1 MINKSVNPVEWAG
14 LMYELEDAH
23 EHLADLIADIEK
35 DPEFDERDFQ
45 VQLAHIFSH
54 LNRAGID
61 ARLATLQSSNGR
73 LLAYFQLI

>member
-45 VQLAHIFSH
+45 VQLAHIFS
-54 LNRAGID
+54 GSD
-61 ARLATLQSSNGR
+61 E
-73 LLAYFQLI
+73 FQVGCPA